1 VNLNVNDSSRSSNNF
16 PKIPDKNETGK
27 TKLSTMTNE
36 IILEMT
42 MEQSFHQTKNS
53 FFPQNAEIVGEELDA
68 DVLDDEDYKAFKK
81 NLEKEDDSKETSEIV
96 ED

>member
-1 VNLNVNDSSRSSNNF
+1 MNLNVNDSSRSSNNF

-53 FFPQNAEIVGEELDA
+53 FFPQNTEIVGEELDA